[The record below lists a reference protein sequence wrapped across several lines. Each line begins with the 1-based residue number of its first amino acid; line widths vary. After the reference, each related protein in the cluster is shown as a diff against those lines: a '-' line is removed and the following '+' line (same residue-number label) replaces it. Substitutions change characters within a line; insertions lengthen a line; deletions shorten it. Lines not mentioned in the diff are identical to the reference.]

1 MAEGQTLQDDRVA
14 LPVFYMK
21 LTEPQVDA
29 RLGKLAAGKIR
40 PLDEAKARRWL
51 SAGIAEQVSRAEYDE
66 QQDRMVQRSTAQQ
79 AAFQALNDGH
89 ALWDVST
96 YRDVLT
102 APESGLRQAY
112 DAGIPLVN
120 VHILRDENGDTL
132 PPTADIEDI
141 LDAREL
147 MHPDLTAPLAAH
159 DRSSVM
165 GGGSPFQNNYG
176 GPTPLSPRHRAMMD
190 KVREQELYAQRP
202 AAESYVAPDD
212 ESQAR
217 SQAPGPR
224 QRGERGSRS
233 IRRAGRVAPEGMQQ
247 AQEQGVRPPQPASGE
262 QLGNAP
268 ETDRGGQGN
277 PTPPQTQQNPPQQ

>member
-1 MAEGQTLQDDRVA
+1 
-14 LPVFYMK
+14 MK

-29 RLGKLAAGKIR
+29 RLGKMQAGRIR
-40 PLDEAKARRWL
+40 PMDEAKARRWL
-51 SAGIAEQVSRAEYDE
+51 NANIAVQVPKAEYDE
-66 QQDRMVQRSTAQQ
+66 QQDRLMQRSTAQQ

-132 PPTADIEDI
+132 PPNADIEDI

-165 GGGSPFQNNYG
+165 GGGSMYQNNYG

-190 KVREQELYAQRP
+190 RVREQELYAQRP
-202 AAESYVAPDD
+202 AAESYVAPD
-212 ESQAR
+212 EGAEMRQ
-217 SQAPGPR
+217 QGPGPR
-224 QRGERGSRS
+224 PRGERGSRAV
-233 IRRAGRVAPEGMQQ
+233 RRAGRVAPEAQQ
-247 AQEQGVRPPQPASGE
+247 RATEAGVRPPQPASGE

-268 ETDRGGQGN
+268 ETDRGDQGN
-277 PTPPQTQQNPPQQ
+277 STPPQTGNSTPPQQ

>member
-1 MAEGQTLQDDRVA
+1 
-14 LPVFYMK
+14 
-21 LTEPQVDA
+21 
-29 RLGKLAAGKIR
+29 
-40 PLDEAKARRWL
+40 
-51 SAGIAEQVSRAEYDE
+51 
-66 QQDRMVQRSTAQQ
+66 MVQRSTAQQ

-132 PPTADIEDI
+132 PPNADIEDI

-165 GGGSPFQNNYG
+165 GGGSPFAEQLRRADPALPAPSSDDGSGPGAGAIRSASG
-176 GPTPLSPRHRAMMD
+176 GRVLRGSRRRVAGS
-190 KVREQELYAQRP
+190 
-202 AAESYVAPDD
+202 AAGS
-212 ESQAR
+212 
-217 SQAPGPR
+217 GPR
-224 QRGERGSRS
+224 PRGERGSRS
-233 IRRAGRVAPEGMQQ
+233 VRRAGRVAPEGSSR
-247 AQEQGVRPPQPASGE
+247 AHGSRGAPAPAGF
-262 QLGNAP
+262 G
-268 ETDRGGQGN
+268 
-277 PTPPQTQQNPPQQ
+277 